1 MQSSIILTLKTEDI
15 EKIITKSWLI
25 GFIEAEGS
33 FFLLQKS
40 FNKLVHTFGITQKL
54 DYIVLYSIK
63 LLLNINNLI
72 KNRNTYFKLET
83 TNSKNIENIIKIFI
97 YSNYTL
103 VFLGIKSFEFKIWV
117 RSYYKYK
124 NNYNKLLEIRDIIR
138 RYRKNI

>member
-103 VFLGIKSFEFKIWV
+103 VFLGSHPPP
-117 RSYYKYK
+117 SGGGMGQQS
-124 NNYNKLLEIRDIIR
+124 
-138 RYRKNI
+138 RYEKFWI